1 MTPHAHTRLQT
12 ELAALRRSGP
22 SIEVPDDYM
31 DYDDNLVARHV
42 ARRVRIRQIQD
53 LLTNAVVGEDPP
65 DDGFAEPGMVLTVRY
80 DDTGEIETFL
90 LGVRGAEDADIEVY
104 SMQSPLG
111 RAIAGARPGAQR
123 TYSIPSGANLPV
135 TLLKAVPYG
144 MHAPKSRSATVCPA
158 APQQRPSATRGHAN
172 RPRPDHQAR
181 TDDLASPASL
191 PRPAGRSPPSYTGA
205 MIADEDQPRN
215 RRAPTDR
222 CEAVPTVRPSTRS
235 TQRSGHRPPGQ
246 RPLAHRPNPA
256 SATPGDNA

>member
-1 MTPHAHTRLQT
+1 MTRQAHTRLQT

-80 DDTGEIETFL
+80 DDTGEFETFL

-111 RAIAGARPGAQR
+111 RAIAGVRPGAQR

-144 MHAPKSRSATVCPA
+144 GARAETRSATVCP
-158 APQQRPSATRGHAN
+158 PRRNSDRRRPEVM
-172 RPRPDHQAR
+172 R
-181 TDDLASPASL
+181 TD
-191 PRPAGRSPPSYTGA
+191 RGRITK
-205 MIADEDQPRN
+205 
-215 RRAPTDR
+215 RAPTTSR
-222 CEAVPTVRPSTRS
+222 
-235 TQRSGHRPPGQ
+235 
-246 RPLAHRPNPA
+246 RPLRYLDRLVDRRRRIPVR
-256 SATPGDNA
+256 